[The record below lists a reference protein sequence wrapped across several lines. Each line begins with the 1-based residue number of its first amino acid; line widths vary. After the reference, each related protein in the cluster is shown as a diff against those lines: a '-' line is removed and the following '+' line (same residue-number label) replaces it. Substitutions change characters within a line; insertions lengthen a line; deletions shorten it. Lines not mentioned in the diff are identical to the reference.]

1 MKINKTLK
9 AFLLEKEYLVEA
21 CSICVDSITFWEK
34 RSNKLFNKMDNAEI
48 YLEGDLLL
56 ENDDHGNS
64 VYQGY
69 LKEIE
74 FLMQRMQFE
83 NEQLDSLESRLE
95 KLETALSKAL
105 SHYAKKQKK

>member
-1 MKINKTLK
+1 MKINKTLE

-21 CSICVDSITFWEK
+21 CSVCVDSITFWEK
-34 RSNKLFNKMDNAEI
+34 RSNELFKKMDDAEI

-56 ENDDHGNS
+56 ENDNHADC
-64 VYQGY
+64 VYKGY

-83 NEQLDSLESRLE
+83 NEQLDNLESRLE
-95 KLETALSKAL
+95 KLEDALSKAL